1 MIFFQS
7 KEITKKIKR
16 KRKNFFC
23 TMNESVKIFEESTMI
38 GGYALAVRDD
48 WSYKIK
54 RVNVTEEEKNAYL
67 KEFGENIVTF
77 DQFFNWWVKFNDYGN
92 YSK

>member
-1 MIFFQS
+1 M
-7 KEITKKIKR
+7 ED
-16 KRKNFFC
+16 
-23 TMNESVKIFEESTMI
+23 SVKVFEESPMI

-54 RVNVTEEEKNAYL
+54 RVNVNEQEKEAYL
-67 KEFGENIVTF
+67 KEFGENIITF
-77 DQFFNWWVKFNDYGN
+77 DTFFNWWVKFNNLGN

>member
-1 MIFFQS
+1 
-7 KEITKKIKR
+7 
-16 KRKNFFC
+16 
-23 TMNESVKIFEESTMI
+23 MI

-54 RVNVTEEEKNAYL
+54 RVNVTEEEKDAYI

-77 DQFFNWWVKFNDYGN
+77 DVFFNWWVKFNDYGK

>member
-1 MIFFQS
+1 
-7 KEITKKIKR
+7 
-16 KRKNFFC
+16 
-23 TMNESVKIFEESTMI
+23 MNESVKIFEESPMI

-54 RVNVTEEEKNAYL
+54 RVNVTEEEKDAYI

-77 DQFFNWWVKFNDYGN
+77 DVFFNWWVKFNDYGK

>member
-1 MIFFQS
+1 
-7 KEITKKIKR
+7 
-16 KRKNFFC
+16 
-23 TMNESVKIFEESTMI
+23 MNESVKIFEESPMI

-54 RVNVTEEEKNAYL
+54 RVNVTEEEKDAYI
-67 KEFGENIVTF
+67 KQFGENIVTY
-77 DQFFNWWVKFNDYGN
+77 DVFFNWWVKLNDLGK